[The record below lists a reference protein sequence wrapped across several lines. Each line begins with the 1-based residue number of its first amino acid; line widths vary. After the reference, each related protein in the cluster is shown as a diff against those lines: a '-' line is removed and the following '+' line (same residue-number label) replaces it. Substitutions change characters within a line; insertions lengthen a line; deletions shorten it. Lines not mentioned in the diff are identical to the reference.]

1 MSRNSVRGCQIM
13 KKFISKFV
21 RTIKRIFNRTVICVL
36 GILIQ
41 LSYLIWLFWMFG
53 TTFSYS
59 YWIFEV
65 AAILIAFTIVNS
77 DKHPSY
83 KISWI
88 LPILIMPIFGVML
101 YVCFGNGNSAAH
113 LRKRMNQFNE
123 EEHLLLTQN
132 NEIIKQLQDS
142 DDIVIKSVEKQ
153 ANYLYNYGG
162 YPIYTNSQVTYF
174 ECGEAKF
181 TAMCEELEKAQ
192 RFIFLEYFIVQEGV
206 MWDTILEILE
216 RKVKEGVDV
225 RMVYDDIG
233 CLKTLPYKYYEKM
246 EKKGIKCKTFNKFHP
261 FWVARMNNRDHR
273 KILVIDGHTAFN
285 GGVNLADEYI
295 NAIKRF
301 GDYWKD
307 SAVMI
312 KGEAVW
318 SFTMMFLTM
327 WNYLNNA
334 KPHDCND
341 YMPQE
346 QEIAE
351 YRGYHGLVI
360 PYTDSPLDKES
371 VGENTY
377 LSIINNATDY
387 VYITTPY
394 LVITNELESALS
406 LAAKSGV
413 DVRIITPHVPDK
425 WYVLAVTRSYY
436 KNLTKN
442 GVKIYEYTPG
452 FIHAKN
458 FVSDDKVG
466 VVGTI
471 NLDYRSLYLHFECGT
486 YMYKTDC
493 LLDVKNDFLKTLEQ
507 CQKITYD
514 DCLKVNVFRRLG
526 RSILRL
532 FAPLM

>member
-1 MSRNSVRGCQIM
+1 
-13 KKFISKFV
+13 
-21 RTIKRIFNRTVICVL
+21 
-36 GILIQ
+36 
-41 LSYLIWLFWMFG
+41 
-53 TTFSYS
+53 
-59 YWIFEV
+59 
-65 AAILIAFTIVNS
+65 
-77 DKHPSY
+77 
-83 KISWI
+83 
-88 LPILIMPIFGVML
+88 
-101 YVCFGNGNSAAH
+101 
-113 LRKRMNQFNE
+113 
-123 EEHLLLTQN
+123 
-132 NEIIKQLQDS
+132 
-142 DDIVIKSVEKQ
+142 
-153 ANYLYNYGG
+153 
-162 YPIYTNSQVTYF
+162 
-174 ECGEAKF
+174 
-181 TAMCEELEKAQ
+181 
-192 RFIFLEYFIVQEGV
+192 
-206 MWDTILEILE
+206 
-216 RKVKEGVDV
+216 
-225 RMVYDDIG
+225 
-233 CLKTLPYKYYEKM
+233 
-246 EKKGIKCKTFNKFHP
+246 
-261 FWVARMNNRDHR
+261 
-273 KILVIDGHTAFN
+273 
-285 GGVNLADEYI
+285 
-295 NAIKRF
+295 
-301 GDYWKD
+301 
-307 SAVMI
+307 
-312 KGEAVW
+312 
-318 SFTMMFLTM
+318 MMFLTM

-341 YMPQE
+341 YMPKE

-507 CQKITYD
+507 CQEITYD